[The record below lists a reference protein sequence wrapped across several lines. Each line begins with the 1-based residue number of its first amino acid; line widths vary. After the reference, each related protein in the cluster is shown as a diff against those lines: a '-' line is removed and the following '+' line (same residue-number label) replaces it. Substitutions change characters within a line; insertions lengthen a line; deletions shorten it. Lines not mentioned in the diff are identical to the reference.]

1 MSVNLAA
8 VLLPLLSI
16 ASPSVNCCSLL
27 NLLDGAY
34 AGDLLCL
41 RVDSIGLDYAPLL
54 ITSLEPFSR
63 ETGPSKP
70 LVGSDAVV
78 SAPTTGVETT
88 SHSVDAT
95 TLSDANV
102 TSTVDEAG
110 HRSPLLARCS
120 SRR

>member
-1 MSVNLAA
+1 VSVNLAA
-8 VLLPLLSI
+8 LLLLLLSI
-16 ASPSVNCCSLL
+16 ASPPVNCGLL
-27 NLLDGAY
+27 LDLLDGAY
-34 AGDLLCL
+34 VTDLLCL
-41 RVDSIGLDYAPLL
+41 RADSIGLDHTPLL

-63 ETGPSKP
+63 ETGLSEP

-95 TLSDANV
+95 TLSDADV